1 MRTVEC
7 SIEKNKQ
14 IGCKLILS
22 NKMDQNLI
30 YRLYTITDLSEYLI
44 CNKSNGISDY
54 MITHARAWAL
64 INNPSAKDDDLAL
77 VAVFDMD
84 RPIGYTALFPDKL
97 QKPLLE
103 AKYYWGTTQWIE
115 PEYRGKGISAKMML
129 LMKEAI
135 NHRYLGL
142 DSSAASCKLDQKQGY
157 LISYYP
163 RYFYVWNKE
172 QLGVIGRLKRM
183 YVQCTN
189 KKAIKRLR
197 NYSYTNRFINYID
210 DFTYDFIRL
219 HSQTNLFLR
228 SKEMLNWQIHY
239 PFVQVV
245 TRDSH
250 LEKEQCEFGAYVNS
264 HKNDIVQVYYDGKLC
279 GVYILNII
287 DGACLVQYLYY
298 EEDYKE
304 NVFASLAMNVLQ
316 SKVIRF
322 RTFNKELFDFM
333 GAHGIKN
340 LNSKFNIEQV
350 SLTIPPDMEIDDSLA
365 IQGGDGDMFC

>member
-1 MRTVEC
+1 MD
-7 SIEKNKQ
+7 N
-14 IGCKLILS
+14 ILT
-22 NKMDQNLI
+22 
-30 YRLYTITDLSEYLI
+30 YRLYTLKDLKDWLLRDA
-44 CNKSNGISDY
+44 SNSISDY

-77 VAVFDMD
+77 VAVFDRD

-115 PEYRGKGISAKMML
+115 PEYRGKGISAEMML

-163 RYFYVWNKE
+163 RYFYVWNKN
-172 QLGVIGRLKRM
+172 QLGVIGRLKRI

-189 KKAIKRLR
+189 EKAIKRLR
-197 NYSYTNRFINYID
+197 NYSYTNRFVNYID
-210 DFTYDFIRL
+210 DTMYDFIKS
-219 HSQTNLFLR
+219 HSQSNLFLR
-228 SKEMLNWQIHY
+228 SKEMLNWQLQY

-245 TRDSH
+245 TKDNH
-250 LEKEQCEFGAYVNS
+250 LETENCEFGAYVRS
-264 HKNDIVQVYYDGKLC
+264 HKNDVVQVYYNNTLC
-279 GVYILNII
+279 GVYVLNII
-287 DGACLVQYLYY
+287 DGICSVQYLYFD
-298 EEDYKE
+298 EKYKS
-304 NVFASLAMNVLQ
+304 NVFASLAVNVLQ
-316 SKVIRF
+316 SHLMKF
-322 RTFNKELFDFM
+322 RTFNKELYEFM
-333 GAHGIKN
+333 KAHGIKN
-340 LNSKFNIEQV
+340 MNSNFNTEQI
-350 SLTIPPDMEIDDSLA
+350 SLTLPPDVEIDPSLS

>member
-1 MRTVEC
+1 MEH
-7 SIEKNKQ
+7 KNITFQ
-14 IGCKLILS
+14 
-22 NKMDQNLI
+22 
-30 YRLYTITDLSEYLI
+30 LYTILQLKDWLLHNADNSIT
-44 CNKSNGISDY
+44 DY
-54 MITHARAWAL
+54 MITRARAWAL
-64 INNPSAKDDDLAL
+64 INNPSVSDDDIVL
-77 VAVFDMD
+77 VAAFDED
-84 RPIGYTALFPDKL
+84 KSIGYTALFPDKF
-97 QKPLLE
+97 QKPQLE
-103 AKYYWGTTQWIE
+103 GTFYWGTTQWIE

-129 LMKEAI
+129 LMKDTI
-135 NHRYLGL
+135 NHRYIGL
-142 DSSAASCKLDQKQGY
+142 DSSAASCRLDQKQGY
-157 LISYYP
+157 KISYYP
-163 RYFYVWNKE
+163 RYFYVWSKE
-172 QLGVIGRLKRM
+172 YLNLIGKLKRY
-183 YVQCTN
+183 YVQIAN
-189 KKAIKRLR
+189 RKVINRLAA
-197 NYSYTNRFINYID
+197 YTYTNRFINYID

-279 GVYILNII
+279 GVYVLNII

-304 NVFASLAMNVLQ
+304 NVFASLAVNVLQ

-350 SLTIPPDMEIDDSLA
+350 SLTIPPDMEIDDLLA